1 MISMPAYFHL
11 SYMMKKVNIFLGLLL
26 FTFAMATFNSC
37 GEKKKNNSSLTGFEQ
52 AMTNEDSVEVT
63 HLVNQFFEYA
73 EKGEY
78 DAAAGML
85 YKDNVDSVYNEPQA
99 LDNKGI
105 EDIKHLL
112 SSLPIQSHKIDY
124 IKFHEAYANEVK
136 CTAIIM
142 PAHDN
147 VPEIKTVFYFK
158 PIDYLGKWKL
168 CMVDSHNG
176 DRPVVDKSKKDS
188 MQNEYQTEMREKNL
202 SKLKK

>member
-1 MISMPAYFHL
+1 
-11 SYMMKKVNIFLGLLL
+11 MMKKVNIFLGLLL
-26 FTFAMATFNSC
+26 LAFTMTTFNSC
-37 GEKKKNNSSLTGFEQ
+37 GEKKKNNSPLTGFEQ
-52 AMTNEDSVEVT
+52 AMTNADSIEVT

-85 YKDNVDSVYNEPQA
+85 FKDNVDSVYNEPQA

-105 EDIKHLL
+105 ESIKHLL

-168 CMVDSHNG
+168 CMIDSHNG
-176 DRPVVDKSKKDS
+176 DRPVVDQSKKDS

>member
-1 MISMPAYFHL
+1 
-11 SYMMKKVNIFLGLLL
+11 MMKKVNIFLGLLL
-26 FTFAMATFNSC
+26 LAFTMTTFNSC
-37 GEKKKNNSSLTGFEQ
+37 GEKKNNNSPLTGFEQ
-52 AMTNEDSVEVT
+52 AMTNADSIEVT

-85 YKDNVDSVYNEPQA
+85 FKDNVDSVYNEPQA

-105 EDIKHLL
+105 ESIKHLL

-168 CMVDSHNG
+168 CMIDSHNG
-176 DRPVVDKSKKDS
+176 DRPVVDQSKKDS

>member
-1 MISMPAYFHL
+1 
-11 SYMMKKVNIFLGLLL
+11 MMKKVNIFLGLLL
-26 FTFAMATFNSC
+26 LAFTMTTFNSC
-37 GEKKKNNSSLTGFEQ
+37 GEKKNNNSPLTGFEQ
-52 AMTNEDSVEVT
+52 AMTNADSIEVT

-85 YKDNVDSVYNEPQA
+85 FKDNVDSVYNEPQA

-105 EDIKHLL
+105 ESIKHLL
-112 SSLPIQSHKIDY
+112 ASLPIQSHKIDY

-168 CMVDSHNG
+168 CMIDSHNG
-176 DRPVVDKSKKDS
+176 DRPVVDQSKKDS